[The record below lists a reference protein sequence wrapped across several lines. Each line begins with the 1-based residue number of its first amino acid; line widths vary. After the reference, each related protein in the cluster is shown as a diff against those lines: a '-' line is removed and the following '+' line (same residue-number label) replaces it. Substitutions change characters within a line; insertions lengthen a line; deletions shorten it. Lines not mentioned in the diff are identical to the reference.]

1 MIEILSLQFM
11 QKAIIAGMFL
21 GVMMPF
27 LGVFVTLKRMAFFGD
42 GIAHAS
48 LAGIALG
55 LLMGVAP
62 FTFAVPFA
70 IAVGALI
77 YFLERY
83 TKVSSDSAIGTV
95 FTTSMA
101 VGIILLSLKSGYQPD
116 LISFL
121 FGNILTISSV
131 DVWVVAFGSIFIMLF
146 LIIFYRPLT
155 LLIIDP
161 VQAWLQHVRTGFLEF
176 VFYLITA
183 LAVVFGVKILGIIL
197 VSALLIIP
205 ASTAKLFSRNFVQL
219 IMYSIVLGFT
229 AVLCGLFLSYYLNL
243 PSGASIILF
252 SATFF
257 FLSVMITSL
266 WRK

>member
-1 MIEILSLQFM
+1 MEFM
-11 QKAIIAGMFL
+11 QRAFIAGLML

-55 LLMGVAP
+55 LLFGVTP
-62 FTFAVPFA
+62 FVVAIPFA
-70 IAVGALI
+70 LVMGALI
-77 YFLERY
+77 YFLEHK
-83 TKVSSDSAIGTV
+83 TSISSDSAIGTV

-121 FGNILTISSV
+121 FGNILTVSTL
-131 DVWVVAFGSIFIMLF
+131 DVWMVTLGSLFIIGF
-146 LIIFYRPLT
+146 LILFYKQLT

-161 VQAWLQHVRTGFLEF
+161 IHAWLKYVRTDVLEF
-176 VFYLITA
+176 IFYLITA

-205 ASTAKLFSRNFVQL
+205 PSTAKLFAHNFIEL
-219 IMYSIVLGFT
+219 IMYSIALGFVS
-229 AVLCGLFLSYYLNL
+229 VLVGLVASYYLNL
-243 PSGASIILF
+243 PSGATIILF
-252 SATFF
+252 SSSVFF
-257 FLSVMITSL
+257 ITTVFTSI
-266 WRK
+266 RK